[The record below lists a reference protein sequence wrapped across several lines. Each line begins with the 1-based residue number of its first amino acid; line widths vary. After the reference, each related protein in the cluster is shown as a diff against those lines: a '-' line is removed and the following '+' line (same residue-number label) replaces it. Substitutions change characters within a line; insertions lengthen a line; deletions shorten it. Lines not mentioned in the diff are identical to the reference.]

1 MCYLLLTNRIGR
13 NFLINNPR
21 IQPQANLKLL
31 PVAELLCKH
40 KERMKI
46 YGRSDV
52 MTIACFC
59 LSLSITS
66 CKKYRSFMFALV
78 KHINICD
85 RMYVDALFFT
95 NHFRSLVFHAFRIMH
110 FMQTTVKL
118 TFTHQAIGLRSKIP
132 IYCRP
137 LQC

>member
-1 MCYLLLTNRIGR
+1 MCVRVRHAIFVVCLSTLVENRMRFVLSLLTNRIGR

-31 PVAELLCKH
+31 TVAQRLCKH

-78 KHINICD
+78 KHINIYD
-85 RMYVDALFFT
+85 LVLMHNFFY
-95 NHFRSLVFHAFRIMH
+95 
-110 FMQTTVKL
+110 K
-118 TFTHQAIGLRSKIP
+118 TFPQSCVSRF
-132 IYCRP
+132 
-137 LQC
+137 